1 MAVVDHRKT
10 RFISA
15 IAATVIALAC
25 GTNVRIRSALR
36 LDAYLCQYVYSAW
49 APQFAQRLK
58 LSSTETNLVG
68 TMGNLG
74 MYATGI
80 PSGMLVD
87 ARGPRWGVAI
97 GTICFAGGYYPIAK
111 AFDAGPGMYS
121 IASLCL
127 FSFLT
132 GAGSCSAF
140 TASIKAAAVNFPDHR
155 GTATAFPLAAF
166 GLSAFFFATIALA
179 LPHDESYFLLLLAT
193 GTVVLPAVSFFFLH
207 TPPIG
212 GQYEQLPQHES
223 QRLHRTR
230 STDDRAQIS
239 GSSTGT
245 PNKQASSTIQ
255 ASVVT
260 PYADSDSPEGD
271 SEASSLLS
279 TPPSPTNP
287 DGKSTDAS
295 ADASPPDLD
304 IRGMK
309 LLPHKEFWLLFGLL
323 ALMCGIGLMTINN
336 IGNMAQA
343 LWLFYDPDTPG
354 SYIAQRQVLHVSILS
369 FMSFSG
375 RLTSGIGSDV
385 LVKRYSMSRFWCL
398 FAASIIFV
406 LAQISALSITNPP
419 LLVLVSGLS
428 GFGYGMLFGVYPSL
442 VAHTFGVHGLSQN
455 WGVMTLAPVISGN
468 IFNLVYGSIY
478 DAHSVVD
485 DKTGDRECLQ
495 GRTCY
500 QGAFWMTLTSSIGA
514 VLLCLYSI
522 WHDNMSIK
530 KRSQKSRRK
539 SHASTID

>member
-1 MAVVDHRKT
+1 
-10 RFISA
+10 
-15 IAATVIALAC
+15 
-25 GTNVRIRSALR
+25 
-36 LDAYLCQYVYSAW
+36 
-49 APQFAQRLK
+49 
-58 LSSTETNLVG
+58 
-68 TMGNLG
+68 

-97 GTICFAGGYYPIAK
+97 GIACFAGGYYPIAK
-111 AFDAGPGMYS
+111 AFDAGPGVYS
-121 IASLCL
+121 IASLCF

-155 GTATAFPLAAF
+155 GTATAFPLSAF
-166 GLSAFFFATIALA
+166 GLSAFFFATVALA
-179 LPHDESYFLLLLAT
+179 LPHDESHFLLLLAT
-193 GTVVLPAVSFFFLH
+193 GTVVLPVMSFFFLH
-207 TPPIG
+207 TPPMG

-230 STDDRAQIS
+230 STDDRAQTS
-239 GSSTGT
+239 GPNTGT
-245 PNKQASSTIQ
+245 PKQANSS
-255 ASVVT
+255 AA
-260 PYADSDSPEGD
+260 PYSDSDPREGD
-271 SEASSLLS
+271 SEDSSLLS
-279 TPPSPTNP
+279 TPPSTANEDSKDTNTP
-287 DGKSTDAS
+287 
-295 ADASPPDLD
+295 ADAPPPDLD

-343 LWLFYDPDTPG
+343 LWLSYDPETPA

-369 FMSFSG
+369 IMSFSG

-385 LVKRYSMSRFWCL
+385 LVRRYTMSRFWCL
-398 FAASIIFV
+398 LAASIIFV

-468 IFNLVYGSIY
+468 IFNLVYGRIY
-478 DAHSVVD
+478 DAHSVID

-495 GRTCY
+495 GKSCY
-500 QGAFWMTLTSSIGA
+500 QSAFWMTLASSLGA
-514 VLLCLYSI
+514 ILLCLYSI
-522 WHDNMSIK
+522 WHDNMESK
-530 KRSQKSRRK
+530 KRAQKNRRK
-539 SHASTID
+539 SHSSIID